1 MSRGNENLPAGT
13 LGVNE
18 IFASFQGEGANAGL
32 PCVFVR
38 FSGCNL
44 ACSWCDTDF
53 RENERLAPEEVVSR
67 VKKFRGV
74 RNVILTGGEPSV
86 QNAGAVAALLDA
98 LKSSGY
104 RILLETNGIDSPS
117 WISKIDYVSVSPKFD
132 FKDKYISGRMLAEAG
147 EVRIVAASVDCIG
160 FCECMRAAV
169 KALRYYISPLDVPGC
184 GMDMEL
190 AFKTIEKLNI
200 NLPSDADPWRLS
212 LQTHKLAGF
221 R

>member
-1 MSRGNENLPAGT
+1 VHNEIPPART

-44 ACSWCDTDF
+44 SCSWCDTDF

-74 RNVILTGGEPSV
+74 RNVVLTGGEPSV

-132 FKDKYISGRMLAEAG
+132 FIDRYSPETMTRYAG
-147 EVRIVAASVDCIG
+147 EVRIVASSGGCVG
-160 FCECMRAAV
+160 FCEFMRATI
-169 KALRYYISPLDVPGC
+169 KADRYYISPLDVPGC
-184 GMDMEL
+184 GMDMKT
-190 AFKTIEKLNI
+190 AFKVIEELNV
-200 NLPSDADPWRLS
+200 NLPANADPWRLS